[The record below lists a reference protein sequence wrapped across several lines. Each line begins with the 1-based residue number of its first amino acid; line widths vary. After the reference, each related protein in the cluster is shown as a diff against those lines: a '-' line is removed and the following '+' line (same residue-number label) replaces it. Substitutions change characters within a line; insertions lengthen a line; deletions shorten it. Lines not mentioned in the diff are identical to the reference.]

1 MEITEN
7 KEIDPSEQKQ
17 VVKSALDQWVQ
28 VNNQV
33 RLYKLIGAVVGII
46 GVILLGVILFQ
57 SMKSPLVV
65 YDDGSQK
72 TPYVAATREFKI
84 DEEQIRRFLTEYLY
98 LYHRWDTLEPEQIL
112 KQIGPFTTEGLI
124 EKIQAQLI
132 ERKSKDFKGQEVAQ
146 DIAHIKVTI
155 SEKEIIVTFDKIFHI
170 AAIPLVVPTQASF
183 QIINGATTKWN
194 PMGLYVNGI
203 LEHEGSTNQ

>member
-1 MEITEN
+1 MQITEN
-7 KEIDPSEQKQ
+7 KEIELSEQKQ

-57 SMKSPLVV
+57 SLKSPLVV

-72 TPYVAATREFKI
+72 IPYVAATREFKI
-84 DEEQIRRFLTEYLY
+84 DEEQIRRFLIEYLY
-98 LYHRWDTLEPEQIL
+98 LYHKWDKLEPEQIL

-124 EKIQAQLI
+124 EKIQAQLL
-132 ERKSKDFKGQEVAQ
+132 ERKNKDFKRQEVSQ
-146 DIAHIKVTI
+146 DIAHIKVKI

-170 AAIPLVVPTQASF
+170 ASIPLVLPTQVSF

-203 LEHEGSTNQ
+203 LEHEGSQNQ